1 LLNSSYMTILVRKA
15 TIKDKHSSHH
25 NQERDILISNGII
38 IEIAPKIDAH
48 ADQVIEANG
57 QFLSPGWVD
66 IFVTG
71 NDPGFEFKDDLT
83 TTSKSAAKG
92 GFTHVFL
99 TPNTQPV
106 VQNKSSVQYITDKK
120 TDYPVQLHPIG
131 AITKNTEGKELT
143 EMVEMKLAGAIAFG
157 DGKKS
162 VQSSGLL
169 IKALQYV
176 KAFDGIVIQIP
187 DDQSVAPHGLMNEG
201 VISTQVGLPGKPA
214 LAEEIMIARDIELAR
229 YTNSKL
235 HITGITLAKSVEM
248 IKRAKSEGLNI
259 TCSTT
264 MHHLV
269 FTENELLKGYNTNFK
284 LNPPLRSEND
294 RLALV
299 EGVKN
304 GTIDCVSSHHTP
316 QNKDAKVCEFEYA
329 GYGVI
334 GLQAAFG
341 VLNGVGLNIDQILEA
356 ICYKPK
362 QIFQLE
368 SKIEVGA
375 KADLTLFD
383 LTKSYLLTK
392 ETLASKSEN
401 SPYLGQTLPGKV
413 IATIQQDK
421 LNINP

>member
-1 LLNSSYMTILVRKA
+1 MTILVRKA
-15 TIKDKHSSHH
+15 TIKDINSSHN
-25 NQERDILISNGII
+25 NQQRDVLIFNGVIV
-38 IEIAPKIDAH
+38 EIAENIQKQSDKIL
-48 ADQVIEANG
+48 EAKG
-57 QFLSPGWVD
+57 QLLSPGWVD
-66 IFVTG
+66 MFVTG

-106 VQNKSSVQYITDKK
+106 VQNKSSVQYVSGKK

-143 EMVEMKLAGAIAFG
+143 EMVEMKLAGAVAFG

-162 VQSSGLL
+162 VQSAGLL

-214 LAEEIMIARDIELAR
+214 LAEEIMVARDIELAR

-248 IKRAKSEGLNI
+248 IKKAKSEGLNI

-304 GTIDCVSSHHTP
+304 GTIDCISSHHTP

-383 LTKSYLLTK
+383 LTTSYLLTK

-401 SPYLGQTLPGKV
+401 SPYLGQTLTGKV

-421 LNINP
+421 LHINP

>member
-1 LLNSSYMTILVRKA
+1 MTILVRKA
-15 TIKDKHSSHH
+15 TIKDINSSHN
-25 NQERDILISNGII
+25 NQQRDVLISNGVIV
-38 IEIAPKIDAH
+38 EIAENIQKQADKIL
-48 ADQVIEANG
+48 EAKG
-57 QFLSPGWVD
+57 QLLSPGWVD
-66 IFVTG
+66 MFVTG

-106 VQNKSSVQYITDKK
+106 VQNKSSVQYVSGKK

-143 EMVEMKLAGAIAFG
+143 EMVEMKLAGAVAFG

-162 VQSSGLL
+162 VQSAGLL

-214 LAEEIMIARDIELAR
+214 LAEEIMVARDIELAR

-248 IKRAKSEGLNI
+248 IKKAKSEGLNI

-304 GTIDCVSSHHTP
+304 GTIDCISSHHTP

-383 LTKSYLLTK
+383 LTTSYLLTK

-401 SPYLGQTLPGKV
+401 SPYLGQTLTGKV

-421 LNINP
+421 LHINP

>member
-1 LLNSSYMTILVRKA
+1 
-15 TIKDKHSSHH
+15 
-25 NQERDILISNGII
+25 
-38 IEIAPKIDAH
+38 
-48 ADQVIEANG
+48 
-57 QFLSPGWVD
+57 
-66 IFVTG
+66 
-71 NDPGFEFKDDLT
+71 
-83 TTSKSAAKG
+83 
-92 GFTHVFL
+92 
-99 TPNTQPV
+99 
-106 VQNKSSVQYITDKK
+106 
-120 TDYPVQLHPIG
+120 
-131 AITKNTEGKELT
+131 
-143 EMVEMKLAGAIAFG
+143 MKLAGAIAFG

>member
-1 LLNSSYMTILVRKA
+1 MTILVRKA
-15 TIKDKHSSHH
+15 TIKDINSSHN
-25 NQERDILISNGII
+25 NQQRDVLISNGVIVE
-38 IEIAPKIDAH
+38 IEENIQKQADKIL
-48 ADQVIEANG
+48 EAEG
-57 QFLSPGWVD
+57 QLLSPGWVD
-66 IFVTG
+66 MFVTG

-106 VQNKSSVQYITDKK
+106 VQNKSSVQYVSGKK

-143 EMVEMKLAGAIAFG
+143 EMVEMKLAGAVAFG

-162 VQSSGLL
+162 VQSAGLL

-248 IKRAKSEGLNI
+248 IKKAKSEGLNI

-304 GTIDCVSSHHTP
+304 GTIDCISSHHTP

-383 LTKSYLLTK
+383 LTTSYLLTK

-401 SPYLGQTLPGKV
+401 SPYLGQTLTGKV

-421 LNINP
+421 LHINP

>member
-1 LLNSSYMTILVRKA
+1 MTILVRKA
-15 TIKDKHSSHH
+15 TIKDINSSHN
-25 NQERDILISNGII
+25 NQQRDVLISNGVIVE
-38 IEIAPKIDAH
+38 IEENIQKQADKIL
-48 ADQVIEANG
+48 EAEG
-57 QFLSPGWVD
+57 QLLSPGWVD
-66 IFVTG
+66 MFVTG

-106 VQNKSSVQYITDKK
+106 VQNKSSVQYVSGKK

-143 EMVEMKLAGAIAFG
+143 EMVEMKLAGAVAFG

-162 VQSSGLL
+162 VQSAGLL

-248 IKRAKSEGLNI
+248 IKKAKSEGLNI

-304 GTIDCVSSHHTP
+304 GTIDCISSHHTP

-375 KADLTLFD
+375 KANLTLFD
-383 LTKSYLLTK
+383 LTTSYLLTK

-401 SPYLGQTLPGKV
+401 SPYLGQTLTGKV

-421 LNINP
+421 LHINT

>member
-1 LLNSSYMTILVRKA
+1 
-15 TIKDKHSSHH
+15 
-25 NQERDILISNGII
+25 
-38 IEIAPKIDAH
+38 
-48 ADQVIEANG
+48 
-57 QFLSPGWVD
+57 
-66 IFVTG
+66 
-71 NDPGFEFKDDLT
+71 
-83 TTSKSAAKG
+83 
-92 GFTHVFL
+92 
-99 TPNTQPV
+99 
-106 VQNKSSVQYITDKK
+106 
-120 TDYPVQLHPIG
+120 
-131 AITKNTEGKELT
+131 
-143 EMVEMKLAGAIAFG
+143 
-157 DGKKS
+157 
-162 VQSSGLL
+162 
-169 IKALQYV
+169 
-176 KAFDGIVIQIP
+176 
-187 DDQSVAPHGLMNEG
+187 
-201 VISTQVGLPGKPA
+201 
-214 LAEEIMIARDIELAR
+214 
-229 YTNSKL
+229 
-235 HITGITLAKSVEM
+235 M

-284 LNPPLRSEND
+284 LNPPLRSENN

-392 ETLASKSEN
+392 ESLASKSEN

>member
-1 LLNSSYMTILVRKA
+1 MTILVRKA
-15 TIKDKHSSHH
+15 TIKDLHSSHN
-25 NQERDILISNGII
+25 NQQRDVLISDGTI
-38 IEIAPKIDAH
+38 IEIAENIQVQADKIL
-48 ADQVIEANG
+48 EAKG
-57 QFLSPGWVD
+57 QLLSPGWVD

-143 EMVEMKLAGAIAFG
+143 EMVEMKLAGAVAFG

-162 VQSSGLL
+162 VQSAGLL

-187 DDQSVAPHGLMNEG
+187 DDHSVAPYGLMNEG
-201 VISTQVGLPGKPA
+201 IISTQVGLPGKPA
-214 LAEEIMIARDIELAR
+214 LAEEIMVARDIELAR
-229 YTNSKL
+229 YSNSKL
-235 HITGITLAKSVEM
+235 HITGITLAKSVE
-248 IKRAKSEGLNI
+248 IIEKAKSEGLHI
-259 TCSTT
+259 SCSTT

-294 RLALV
+294 RLALMA
-299 EGVKN
+299 GVKN

-329 GYGVI
+329 DYGVI

-341 VLNGVGLNIDQILEA
+341 MLNRVGLNIDQILEA
-356 ICYKPK
+356 ICFRPK
-362 QIFQLE
+362 QIFKLE
-368 SKIEVGA
+368 SNIEVGS

-383 LTKSYLLTK
+383 LTSSYVLSK
-392 ETLASKSEN
+392 ENLASKSEN
-401 SPYLGQTLPGKV
+401 SPYLGQTLTGKV

-421 LNINP
+421 LHINP

>member
-1 LLNSSYMTILVRKA
+1 MTILVRKA
-15 TIKDKHSSHH
+15 TIKDINSSHN
-25 NQERDILISNGII
+25 NQQRDVLISNGVIV
-38 IEIAPKIDAH
+38 EIAENIQKQADKIL
-48 ADQVIEANG
+48 EAKG
-57 QFLSPGWVD
+57 QLLSPGWVD
-66 IFVTG
+66 MFVTG

-106 VQNKSSVQYITDKK
+106 VQNKSSVQYVSEKK

-143 EMVEMKLAGAIAFG
+143 EMVEMKLAGAVAFG

-162 VQSSGLL
+162 VQSAGLL

-214 LAEEIMIARDIELAR
+214 LAEEIMVARDIELAR

-248 IKRAKSEGLNI
+248 INKAKSEGLNI

-304 GTIDCVSSHHTP
+304 GTIDCISSHHTP

-383 LTKSYLLTK
+383 LTTSYLLTK

-401 SPYLGQTLPGKV
+401 SPYLGQTLTGKV

-421 LNINP
+421 LHINP

>member
-1 LLNSSYMTILVRKA
+1 MTILVRKA
-15 TIKDKHSSHH
+15 TIKDINSSHN
-25 NQERDILISNGII
+25 NQQRDVLISNGVIV
-38 IEIAPKIDAH
+38 EIAENIQKQADKIL
-48 ADQVIEANG
+48 EAKG
-57 QFLSPGWVD
+57 QLLSPGWVD
-66 IFVTG
+66 MFVTG

-106 VQNKSSVQYITDKK
+106 VQNKSSVQYVSGKK

-143 EMVEMKLAGAIAFG
+143 EMVEMKLAGAVAFG

-162 VQSSGLL
+162 VQSAGLL

-248 IKRAKSEGLNI
+248 IKKAKSEGLNI

-304 GTIDCVSSHHTP
+304 GTIDCISSHHTP

-383 LTKSYLLTK
+383 LTTSYLLTK

-401 SPYLGQTLPGKV
+401 SPYLGQTLTGKV

-421 LNINP
+421 LHINT

>member
-1 LLNSSYMTILVRKA
+1 MTILVRKA
-15 TIKDKHSSHH
+15 TIKDKHSNH
-25 NQERDILISNGII
+25 NNQQRDVLISDGVIVE
-38 IEIAPKIDAH
+38 IEENIQKQADKIL
-48 ADQVIEANG
+48 EAES
-57 QFLSPGWVD
+57 QLLSPGWVD
-66 IFVTG
+66 MFVTG

-106 VQNKSSVQYITDKK
+106 VQNKSSVQYVSEKRTN
-120 TDYPVQLHPIG
+120 YPVQLHPIG

-162 VQSSGLL
+162 VQSAGLL

-187 DDQSVAPHGLMNEG
+187 DDHSVAPHGLMNEG
-201 VISTQVGLPGKPA
+201 VVSTKVGLPGKPA
-214 LAEEIMIARDIELAR
+214 LAEEIMVARDIELAR

-248 IKRAKSEGLNI
+248 IKKAKSEGLNI

-299 EGVKN
+299 EAVKN
-304 GTIDCVSSHHTP
+304 GTIDCISSHHTP

-341 VLNGVGLNIDQILEA
+341 VLNGVGLTTEQILEA

-383 LTKSYLLTK
+383 LTTSYLLTK

-401 SPYLGQTLPGKV
+401 SPYLGQTLTGKV

-421 LNINP
+421 LHINP

>member
-1 LLNSSYMTILVRKA
+1 MTILVRKA
-15 TIKDKHSSHH
+15 TIKDKHSNH
-25 NQERDILISNGII
+25 NNQQRDVLISDGVIV
-38 IEIAPKIDAH
+38 EIAENIQKQADKIL
-48 ADQVIEANG
+48 EAEG
-57 QFLSPGWVD
+57 QLLSPGWID
-66 IFVTG
+66 MFVTG

-106 VQNKSSVQYITDKK
+106 VQNKSSVQYVSDKK

-143 EMVEMKLAGAIAFG
+143 EMVEMKLAGAVAFG

-162 VQSSGLL
+162 VQSAGLL

-214 LAEEIMIARDIELAR
+214 LAEEIMVARDIELAR

-248 IKRAKSEGLNI
+248 IKKAKSEGLNI

-304 GTIDCVSSHHTP
+304 GTIDCISSHHTP

-375 KADLTLFD
+375 KADLTLFN
-383 LTKSYLLTK
+383 LTTSYLLTK

-401 SPYLGQTLPGKV
+401 SPYLGQTLTGKV

-421 LNINP
+421 LHINP

>member
-1 LLNSSYMTILVRKA
+1 MTILVRKA
-15 TIKDKHSSHH
+15 TIKDLNSSHN
-25 NQERDILISNGII
+25 NQQRDVLISDGVI
-38 IEIAPKIDAH
+38 IEIAENIQKQADKIL
-48 ADQVIEANG
+48 EAEG
-57 QFLSPGWVD
+57 QLLSPGWVD

-92 GFTHVFL
+92 GFTHIFL

-106 VQNKSSVQYITDKK
+106 VQNKSSVQYVSDKK

-143 EMVEMKLAGAIAFG
+143 EMVEMKLAGAVAFG

-162 VQSSGLL
+162 VQSAGLL

-201 VISTQVGLPGKPA
+201 IISTQVGLPGKPA
-214 LAEEIMIARDIELAR
+214 LAEEIMVARDIELAR

-248 IKRAKSEGLNI
+248 IKKAKSEGLNI

-294 RLALV
+294 RLALL

-304 GTIDCVSSHHTP
+304 GTIDCISSHHTP

-356 ICYKPK
+356 ICFKPK

-383 LTKSYLLTK
+383 LTTSYLLTK

-401 SPYLGQTLPGKV
+401 SPYLGQTLTGKV

-421 LNINP
+421 LHVNP

>member
-1 LLNSSYMTILVRKA
+1 MTILVRKA
-15 TIKDKHSSHH
+15 TIKDKHSNH
-25 NQERDILISNGII
+25 NNQQRDVLISDGVIV
-38 IEIAPKIDAH
+38 EIAENIQKQAEKIL
-48 ADQVIEANG
+48 EAEG
-57 QFLSPGWVD
+57 QLLSPGWID
-66 IFVTG
+66 MFVTG

-106 VQNKSSVQYITDKK
+106 VQNKSSVQYVSDKK

-143 EMVEMKLAGAIAFG
+143 EMVEMKLAGAVAFG

-162 VQSSGLL
+162 VQSAGLL

-214 LAEEIMIARDIELAR
+214 LAEEIMVARDIELAR

-248 IKRAKSEGLNI
+248 IKKAKSEGLNI

-304 GTIDCVSSHHTP
+304 GTIDCISSHHTP

-341 VLNGVGLNIDQILEA
+341 VLNGVGLSIDQILDA

-383 LTKSYLLTK
+383 LTTSYLLTK

-401 SPYLGQTLPGKV
+401 SPYLGQTLTGKV

-421 LNINP
+421 FHINP

>member
-1 LLNSSYMTILVRKA
+1 MTILVRKA
-15 TIKDKHSSHH
+15 TIKDLHSSHN
-25 NQERDILISNGII
+25 NQQRDVLISDGTIV
-38 IEIAPKIDAH
+38 EIAENIQKQADKIL
-48 ADQVIEANG
+48 EAKG
-57 QFLSPGWVD
+57 QLLSPGWVD

-71 NDPGFEFKDDLT
+71 NDPGFEYKDDFT

-143 EMVEMKLAGAIAFG
+143 EMVEMKLAGAVAFG

-162 VQSSGLL
+162 VQSAGLL

-187 DDQSVAPHGLMNEG
+187 DDHSVAPHGLMNEG
-201 VISTQVGLPGKPA
+201 IISTQVGLPGKPA
-214 LAEEIMIARDIELAR
+214 LAEEIMVARDIELAR
-229 YTNSKL
+229 YSNSKL
-235 HITGITLAKSVEM
+235 HITGITLAKSVEI
-248 IKRAKSEGLNI
+248 IKKAKSEGLHI

-294 RLALV
+294 RLALL

-329 GYGVI
+329 DYGVI

-356 ICYKPK
+356 ICFRPK
-362 QIFQLE
+362 QIFKLE
-368 SKIEVGA
+368 SNIEVGS

-383 LTKSYLLTK
+383 LTSSYVLSK
-392 ETLASKSEN
+392 ENLASKSEN
-401 SPYLGQTLPGKV
+401 SPYLDQTLTGKV
-413 IATIQQDK
+413 IATIQKDK
-421 LNINP
+421 LHVNP

>member
-1 LLNSSYMTILVRKA
+1 MTILVRKA
-15 TIKDKHSSHH
+15 TIKDQHSIHH
-25 NQERDILISNGII
+25 NQLRDVLISDGVIV
-38 IEIAPKIDAH
+38 EIAENIQNQADKIL
-48 ADQVIEANG
+48 EAEG
-57 QFLSPGWVD
+57 QLLSQGWVD

-83 TTSKSAAKG
+83 STSKSAAKG

-106 VQNKSSVQYITDKK
+106 VQNKSSVQYVSDKK
-120 TDYPVQLHPIG
+120 TDFPVQLHPIG

-143 EMVEMKLAGAIAFG
+143 EMVEMKLAGAVAFG

-162 VQSSGLL
+162 VQSAGLL

-176 KAFDGIVIQIP
+176 KAFDGIVIQVP

-201 VISTQVGLPGKPA
+201 VVSTQIGLPGKPA

-304 GTIDCVSSHHTP
+304 GTIDCISSHHTP

-341 VLNGVGLNIDQILEA
+341 VLNGVGLSIDQILET

-383 LTKSYLLTK
+383 LTTSYLLTK
-392 ETLASKSEN
+392 ETLTSKSEN
-401 SPYLGQTLPGKV
+401 SPYLGQTLKGKV

-421 LNINP
+421 LHINP

>member
-1 LLNSSYMTILVRKA
+1 MTILVRKA
-15 TIKDKHSSHH
+15 TIKDINSSHN
-25 NQERDILISNGII
+25 NQQRDVLISNGVIV
-38 IEIAPKIDAH
+38 EIAENIQKQADKIL
-48 ADQVIEANG
+48 EAKG
-57 QFLSPGWVD
+57 QLLSPGWVD
-66 IFVTG
+66 MFVTG

-106 VQNKSSVQYITDKK
+106 VQNKSSVQYVSGKK

-143 EMVEMKLAGAIAFG
+143 EMVEMKLAGAVAFG

-162 VQSSGLL
+162 VQSAGLL

-248 IKRAKSEGLNI
+248 IKKAKSEGLNI

-304 GTIDCVSSHHTP
+304 GTIDCISSHHTP

-383 LTKSYLLTK
+383 LTTSYLLTK

-401 SPYLGQTLPGKV
+401 SPYLGQTLTGKV

-421 LNINP
+421 LHINP

>member
-1 LLNSSYMTILVRKA
+1 MTILVRKA
-15 TIKDKHSSHH
+15 TIKDLHSIH
-25 NQERDILISNGII
+25 NNQQRDVLISDGTIV
-38 IEIAPKIDAH
+38 EIAENIQVQADKIL
-48 ADQVIEANG
+48 EAKG
-57 QFLSPGWVD
+57 KLLSPGWVD

-71 NDPGFEFKDDLT
+71 NDPGFEYKDDLT

-143 EMVEMKLAGAIAFG
+143 EMVEMKLAGAVAFG

-162 VQSSGLL
+162 VQSAGLL

-187 DDQSVAPHGLMNEG
+187 DDHSVAPHGLMNEG
-201 VISTQVGLPGKPA
+201 IISTQVGLPGKPA
-214 LAEEIMIARDIELAR
+214 LAEEIMVARDIELAR
-229 YTNSKL
+229 YSNSKL
-235 HITGITLAKSVEM
+235 HITGITLSKSVEI
-248 IKRAKSEGLNI
+248 IKKAKSEGLHI

-294 RLALV
+294 RLALL

-329 GYGVI
+329 DYGVI

-356 ICYKPK
+356 ICFRPK
-362 QIFQLE
+362 QIFKLE
-368 SKIEVGA
+368 SNIEVGS

-383 LTKSYLLTK
+383 LTSSYVLSK
-392 ETLASKSEN
+392 ENLASKSEN
-401 SPYLGQTLPGKV
+401 SPYLGQTLTGKV

-421 LNINP
+421 LHVNP